1 MEDGEG
7 RNKKK
12 TTKKN
17 KKEGNRKRPKEEE
30 IVVKKEKISIFFP
43 RDSTDFP
50 FRSSLSRVQIKIRE
64 DNRFPSKGNSY
75 LKKYFQEIYS

>member
-17 KKEGNRKRPKEEE
+17 KKEGNRKRPKEEK
-30 IVVKKEKISIFFP
+30 IVVKKEK
-43 RDSTDFP
+43 FP
-50 FRSSLSRVQIKIRE
+50 FSSLKTQLISLFDLHCQEFRSKLGKIIDFLPKE
-64 DNRFPSKGNSY
+64 TV
-75 LKKYFQEIYS
+75 I